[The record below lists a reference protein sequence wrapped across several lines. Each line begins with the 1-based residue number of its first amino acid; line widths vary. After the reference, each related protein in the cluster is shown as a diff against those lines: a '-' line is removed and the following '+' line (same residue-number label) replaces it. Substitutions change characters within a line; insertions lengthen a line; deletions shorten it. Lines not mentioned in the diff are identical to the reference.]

1 MTIQPISLE
10 NGLAHMASLPS
21 VRAKVLGSSTGKT
34 RRWVKS
40 ISLLK
45 GVKNTVEPRTCD
57 VVSPHVG
64 LRRETELP
72 QGRSPSSIQA
82 SFLVEGKSKCLTDKL
97 GRDFEMLVSNC
108 REGKV
113 LSDIN
118 NKNRKETY
126 AGYIWS
132 LVTG

>member
-1 MTIQPISLE
+1 MVNTLRGTLKPFSGQNVTVQPISLE

-45 GVKNTVEPRTCD
+45 GIKNTVEPRTCD
-57 VVSPHVG
+57 VVSPTREG

-72 QGRSPSSIQA
+72 QG
-82 SFLVEGKSKCLTDKL
+82 L
-97 GRDFEMLVSNC
+97 
-108 REGKV
+108 
-113 LSDIN
+113 
-118 NKNRKETY
+118 
-126 AGYIWS
+126 
-132 LVTG
+132 